1 MTVAELIARLKNTD
15 PARTVQI
22 ARYDDGVLYSSE
34 VLALNDNQGS
44 KAHDIVWLEA
54 R

>member
-15 PARTVQI
+15 PNRTVQI
-22 ARYDDGVLYSSE
+22 ARYDDGVLYSGE
-34 VLALNDNQGS
+34 VLAISDNQDS